1 MDRGEH
7 PARLK
12 GLGRHKT
19 FNVIGEYMELRDPFE
34 GHPLNGV
41 LKAPA
46 LCLAK
51 QVCPGEPPRVPQL
64 WVQPGGGRVTAASV
78 RH

>member
-19 FNVIGEYMELRDPFE
+19 FNVIGEYMELGDPFE
-34 GHPLNGV
+34 GHPLTGV
-41 LKAPA
+41 L
-46 LCLAK
+46 
-51 QVCPGEPPRVPQL
+51 
-64 WVQPGGGRVTAASV
+64 
-78 RH
+78 

>member
-1 MDRGEH
+1 MAKARAAAAGFEPRVFGGHSLKRGALTKGIDRGEH

-19 FNVIGEYMELRDPFE
+19 FNVIGEYMELGDPFE

-41 LKAPA
+41 L
-46 LCLAK
+46 
-51 QVCPGEPPRVPQL
+51 
-64 WVQPGGGRVTAASV
+64 
-78 RH
+78 

>member
-1 MDRGEH
+1 MGMDRGEH

-19 FNVIGEYMELRDPFE
+19 FNVIGEYMELGDPFE

-41 LKAPA
+41 L
-46 LCLAK
+46 
-51 QVCPGEPPRVPQL
+51 
-64 WVQPGGGRVTAASV
+64 
-78 RH
+78 